1 MRLVLPPSLPQ
12 PPQGMGGP
20 MKERRTVWQGQVEY
34 QDKMPGNPRNVYTL
48 QCTVST
54 SVTNGEP
61 EVCADKWPP
70 KLTLQLM
77 PKTMLMNVVLA
88 VKNAARCVVL
98 AFGGGPEG
106 GPAAAE
112 GLHKLSR
119 FMSSAWLGL
128 VHFASP
134 PADIKLMLVVYMPD
148 KNFYMG
154 MIANDQE
161 TLYGAVKQVVD
172 THRKQQQTKS
182 KMLQTMSGGTMAQ
195 AGGMNMPV
203 PVPNPAM
210 AVNQV
215 SLFLP
220 PSLRPSFAEWRRLYG
235 GPPRAALVSPGGA
248 PPHPVNQAA
257 SVSQQQAV
265 RLSQLEAERQQN
277 LMKIQQLQQTLE
289 AAQAKELQ
297 YKAAQEQQTM
307 LERQRVVNHQVQQLA
322 ASGGMVTAMGGPQGG
337 PPGGGPPQGP
347 PQQPQGGGAPGW
359 DDTALLDLLG
369 GGPHNG

>member
-1 MRLVLPPSLPQ
+1 
-12 PPQGMGGP
+12 
-20 MKERRTVWQGQVEY
+20 
-34 QDKMPGNPRNVYTL
+34 
-48 QCTVST
+48 
-54 SVTNGEP
+54 
-61 EVCADKWPP
+61 
-70 KLTLQLM
+70 
-77 PKTMLMNVVLA
+77 
-88 VKNAARCVVL
+88 
-98 AFGGGPEG
+98 
-106 GPAAAE
+106 
-112 GLHKLSR
+112 
-119 FMSSAWLGL
+119 
-128 VHFASP
+128 
-134 PADIKLMLVVYMPD
+134 
-148 KNFYMG
+148 
-154 MIANDQE
+154 
-161 TLYGAVKQVVD
+161 
-172 THRKQQQTKS
+172 
-182 KMLQTMSGGTMAQ
+182 MSGGTMAQ

-235 GPPRAALVSPGGA
+235 GPPRAPLVSSGGA

-297 YKAAQEQQTM
+297 YKAAAQEQQTM
-307 LERQRVVNHQVQQLA
+307 LERQRVVNHQVQQGHTKNSHYSSCGASGLLGFSQKGLFTNCACCGSNSSLFSFQLQQQQQQQQRFQAGQNSNLRHILQQQMRQQQMLMQQQQQQNQQQQSTIRAQLA